1 MNFDDFIVYVFVLY
15 YYKFKY
21 SFYVFICDFGIV
33 VNIWFKMLIRIYN
46 KFDKFQVFYLS
57 DFDLIYL

>member
-46 KFDKFQVFYLS
+46 KFDKF
-57 DFDLIYL
+57 